1 MEIPVE
7 NVYYLLCYAWDK
19 LPEKDVV
26 NIDPTKSTDLV
37 NLFARV
43 LASGVDHL
51 LKKGVDRGYLSHSE
65 ESTVLRGR
73 IDFPKTLKR
82 VLLQRAQAHCEFD
95 ELSYDVKHNQI
106 LKATIRRLIRTDGL
120 DSTIRERLAFQYHY
134 FNEVA
139 EAELSN
145 RSFRSVQLYRNNR
158 FYEFL
163 LRICEL
169 LFTNLLPTQKAGVWK
184 FRSFLQ
190 EHQQMANLFEQ
201 FIRNFYR
208 KELPRALQ
216 PEPCKVKR
224 ENIHWNVL
232 CDPAA
237 ASLLPIMQTDVC
249 ITTEANKILIECK
262 YTDDPFEQHHEGAQK
277 LTSRH
282 LFQISSYLNNLS
294 DSPLNKTCRAI
305 LLYPQA
311 KQIVHADF
319 KRSNG
324 QTLSVRTIDLSQNWK
339 DIHRSLLDLIREQ

>member
-19 LPEKDVV
+19 LAEKDVV

-51 LKKGVDRGYLSHSE
+51 LRKGVDRGYLSHSE

-95 ELSYDVKHNQI
+95 ELSYDVKHNRI

-120 DSTIRERLAFQYHY
+120 DSTIRERLAVQCHY
-134 FNEVA
+134 FDEVA

-145 RSFRSVQLYRNNR
+145 RLFRSVQLYRNNR

-190 EHQQMANLFEQ
+190 EHQQMASLF
-201 FIRNFYR
+201 
-208 KELPRALQ
+208 
-216 PEPCKVKR
+216 
-224 ENIHWNVL
+224 
-232 CDPAA
+232 
-237 ASLLPIMQTDVC
+237 
-249 ITTEANKILIECK
+249 
-262 YTDDPFEQHHEGAQK
+262 
-277 LTSRH
+277 
-282 LFQISSYLNNLS
+282 
-294 DSPLNKTCRAI
+294 
-305 LLYPQA
+305 
-311 KQIVHADF
+311 
-319 KRSNG
+319 
-324 QTLSVRTIDLSQNWK
+324 
-339 DIHRSLLDLIREQ
+339 